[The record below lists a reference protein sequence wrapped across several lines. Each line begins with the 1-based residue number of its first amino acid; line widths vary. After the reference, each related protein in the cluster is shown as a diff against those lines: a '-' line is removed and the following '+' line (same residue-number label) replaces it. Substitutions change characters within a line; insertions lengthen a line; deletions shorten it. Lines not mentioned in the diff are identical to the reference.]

1 MGLTFI
7 QENAEKAA
15 DDHWHREHMGSL
27 VIYEAKHRKFK
38 CKACSQTFLSREE
51 WEAHQ
56 ETAHNFQPPQLIM
69 ADKLQPYLV
78 LIRTKK
84 ELKKLSVRNTQELY
98 ILNNQKRYQRV
109 QLDKIKDESFWKNRT
124 RIEVQLI
131 GLNGQSTNYL
141 INFNE
146 IDAGSTANVSEQFS
160 LYFTS
165 KKGFEWS
172 DILEFEKQLSRDNSY
187 QYGRALAHYLRGVKF
202 RNGEFEAKNAKRDNY
217 REVFNAAYS
226 ELKFY
231 DNNLALIIISLINL
245 SRLDFSIYRPT
256 GSHPLDFLS
265 KVFFELKHFGGSNIL
280 ETEYNTRGVPIT
292 PTDSSTDA
300 LFFLSTQ
307 RTVTGF
313 ESELH
318 RAQEKNLFLPNEM
331 FLAKILYLWKFG
343 IINNKLNSSII
354 DDFSHNTDFAKF
366 LTNRN

>member
-27 VIYEAKHRKFK
+27 VVYETKHRKFK
-38 CKACSQTFLSREE
+38 CKACNRAFLSREE
-51 WEAHQ
+51 WETHQ
-56 ETAHNFQPPQLIM
+56 ETAHNFLPPQLIV

-84 ELKKLSVRNTQELY
+84 ELKKITVRNTQELY
-98 ILNNQKRYQRV
+98 ILTNQKRYQRV
-109 QLDKIKDESFWKNRT
+109 QFDRIKDEDFWKNST
-124 RIEVQLI
+124 RIEIQLK
-131 GLNGQSTNYL
+131 GVNGQSTNYL

-146 IDAGSTANVSEQFS
+146 IDEGATAKVSDQFS
-160 LYFTS
+160 RYFTS
-165 KKGFEWS
+165 TKGFEWS

-187 QYGRALAHYLRGVKF
+187 KYGRALANYLRGVKF
-202 RNGEFEAKNAKRDNY
+202 RNGEFEAKNARRDNY

-231 DNNLALIIISLINL
+231 DNNLAYLITSLINL

-256 GSHPLDFLS
+256 GSHPLDYLF

-280 ETEYNTRGVPIT
+280 ETEYSTRGVPIT
-292 PTDSSTDA
+292 PTDSSIDA
-300 LFFLSTQ
+300 LFSLSTR
-307 RTVTGF
+307 RTITSF

-318 RAQEKNLFLPNEM
+318 HAQEKNLFLPNEM

-343 IINNKLNSSII
+343 IINTKLSSSLI